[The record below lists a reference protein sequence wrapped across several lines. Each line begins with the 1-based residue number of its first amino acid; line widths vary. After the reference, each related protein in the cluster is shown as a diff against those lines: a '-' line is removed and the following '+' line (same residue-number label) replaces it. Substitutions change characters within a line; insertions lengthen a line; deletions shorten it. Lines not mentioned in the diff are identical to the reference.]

1 MILVLWYGANL
12 VLDGDMSRGTL
23 TSFVLYTLTVGFSLA
38 GLAGLFGSL
47 MKAIGANDRVFQII
61 DRKPAIPLRGGE
73 TLPTLRGQVNFNKV
87 SFWYPS
93 RPKAQVLNEIGLE
106 LKPGTVTALVGA
118 SGGGKSTIVSL
129 IERFYD
135 VEPQYGSITIDG
147 YNIQALD
154 PSWLHRQIGLVSQ
167 EPVLFCTTIRENLTY
182 GVEKA
187 SDKDIDQACRM
198 ANAYDFISTFPDKY
212 DTLVGERGVRLSG
225 GQKQRVAIARAILM
239 NPKILIADEATSS
252 LDAESEFHVQEA
264 LDRLMDGRTVL
275 VVAHRL
281 STVKNADNVIV
292 IERGQVVEQG
302 THDALLKKSG
312 SYAKLVRRQLAPA
325 LHPSPLTGTG
335 SVGSTS
341 TESSVVTEPEI
352 DFGPSR
358 DDSTLS
364 VLNETA

>member
-1 MILVLWYGANL
+1 L
-12 VLDGDMSRGTL
+12 
-23 TSFVLYTLTVGFSLA
+23 
-38 GLAGLFGSL
+38 
-47 MKAIGANDRVFQII
+47 
-61 DRKPAIPLRGGE
+61 
-73 TLPTLRGQVNFNKV
+73 V
-87 SFWYPS
+87 SFS
-93 RPKAQVLNEIGLE
+93 TTSTVLNEVTLE

-135 VEPQYGSITIDG
+135 VEPQNGSITIDG
-147 YNIQALD
+147 YNIQSLD
-154 PSWLHRQIGLVSQ
+154 PAWLHRQIGLVSQ
-167 EPVLFCTTIRENLTY
+167 EPVLFASTIRENLTY
-182 GVEKA
+182 GVESA
-187 SDKDIDQACRM
+187 TDADIDKACRM
-198 ANAYDFISTFPDKY
+198 ANAYDFISHFPDKY
-212 DTLVGERGVRLSG
+212 NTLVGERGVRLSG

-264 LDRLMDGRTVL
+264 LDRLMNGRTVL

-292 IERGQVVEQG
+292 IERGRVVEQG

-325 LHPSPLTGTG
+325 LVSPTL
-335 SVGSTS
+335 SESIS
-341 TESSVVTEPEI
+341 SSSVVSEPDI

-358 DDSTLS
+358 EDSTIS
-364 VLNETA
+364 VLNETS

>member
-1 MILVLWYGANL
+1 MILVLWYGATL
-12 VLDGDMSRGTL
+12 VLNGDMSPGTL

-47 MKAIGANDRVFQII
+47 MKAVGANDRVFQII
-61 DRKPAIPLRGGE
+61 DRQPLVPLRGGE
-73 TLPTLRGQVNFNKV
+73 ILPSLRGQVNFNKV

-93 RPKAQVLNEIGLE
+93 RPQAQVLNEVTLE

-135 VEPQYGSITIDG
+135 VEPQHGSITIDG
-147 YNIQALD
+147 YNIQHLD
-154 PSWLHRQIGLVSQ
+154 PSWLHRQMGLVSQ
-167 EPVLFCTTIRENLTY
+167 EPILFATSIRENLTY
-182 GVEKA
+182 GVEHA
-187 SDKDIDQACRM
+187 TDAEIDQACRM
-198 ANAYDFISTFPDKY
+198 ANAYDFINAFPDKHG
-212 DTLVGERGVRLSG
+212 TLVGERGVRLSG

-264 LDRLMDGRTVL
+264 LDRLMQGRTVL

-292 IERGQVVEQG
+292 IERGKVVEQG
-302 THDALLKKSG
+302 THDSLLKKSG
-312 SYAKLVRRQLAPA
+312 TYAKLVRRQLAPA
-325 LHPSPLTGTG
+325 LVSPTLGNQ
-335 SVGSTS
+335 SNSTS
-341 TESSVVTEPEI
+341 RESLPESDV
-352 DFGPSR
+352 DFGPQE
-358 DDSTLS
+358 DSVLS
-364 VLNETA
+364 VLNET